1 MAKTQQPDSRDW
13 ERYFDAQDER
23 FVAALRATSPKWT
36 VALTEFAARWSTD
49 TRPWARE
56 QLLAYLAQPLDGFG
70 HNGLVKRLYK
80 HAEKHRDD
88 ELMAAFLVAFD
99 RLIRL
104 TRFEY
109 KRYNPETRAFEL
121 VRVTRARRDTMSP
134 KNGHGSWY
142 RRERRLYSFATRH
155 YLRRRSWRY
164 FRRMAFAR
172 PSDYV
177 PAVARALVLY
187 TNDDL
192 ASGVDLMSR
201 WAFLHAT
208 FGKSDRLERTRDYF
222 RVVDGKT
229 LAGMPPAPAFPEL
242 WNRPE
247 AAETLVELLDS
258 ASSHLVRLWARDL
271 IRARHPDALA
281 KFDIERLLQWLEHE
295 DTNRGELALELLDRQ
310 PSLDRITPAD
320 WKRLLDRAQP
330 ELRERLCELIAKRV
344 PADRLGTETCR
355 ELACR
360 AATPVARLGLSLLKQ
375 QPIDEPMLNEHL
387 PVLASAQSE
396 AVGSE
401 IATWALSHFAQAD
414 RYSAD
419 RVTPF
424 FDSLL
429 QPIRNVAWAW
439 LQSGSPAAT
448 DPVLWSRLAETP
460 HADLRC
466 RLVDAMQAAG
476 KPRIDPDGLVAVWTS
491 VLLNVARGH
500 RQKRA
505 SLEQIGAAIAR
516 DPSLAPRLLP
526 VLAVA
531 IRSVRSPEASVG
543 LAIVVQLA
551 TEHDSLRPLIEQALP
566 ELELDPAM
574 TEEVS
579 V

>member
-1 MAKTQQPDSRDW
+1 MARTQQPENRDW

-23 FVAALRATSPKWT
+23 FVAALRATTAASNP
-36 VALTEFAARWSTD
+36 ALTAFAARWSAD
-49 TRPWARE
+49 NRPWARE
-56 QLLAYLAQPLDGFG
+56 QLFAYLAEPLDGRG

-80 HAEKHRDD
+80 HAEKQQDD

-121 VRVTRARRDTMSP
+121 IRVTRARHDTMSP
-134 KNGHGSWY
+134 SNGFGRWH
-142 RRERRLYSFATRH
+142 RKERRLFSFATRH

-164 FRRMAFAR
+164 FRRIAFSR
-172 PSDYV
+172 PTDYV
-177 PAVARALVLY
+177 TAVARALAAY

-208 FGKSDRLERTRDYF
+208 FGRSDRLERTRDYF

-229 LAGMPPAPAFPEL
+229 LSGMPPAPAFPEL
-242 WNRPE
+242 WNNPD
-247 AAETLVELLDS
+247 AAGTLVDLLDS
-258 ASSHLVRLWARDL
+258 AKSHLVRLWAKDL
-271 IRARHPDALA
+271 IRARHPDALTS
-281 KFDIERLLQWLEHE
+281 FDTARLLQWLEHE
-295 DTNRGELALELLDRQ
+295 DTNRGELAIELLDRQ
-310 PSLDRITPAD
+310 ASLASIKPAD
-320 WKRLLDRAQP
+320 WQRLLDRVQP
-330 ELRERLCELIAKRV
+330 ELLERLCNLVARRV
-344 PADRLGTETCR
+344 SADHLGAETCR
-355 ELACR
+355 DLACR
-360 AATPVARLGLSLLKQ
+360 KATPVARLGLTLLKQ
-375 QPIDEPMLNEHL
+375 QPIDEAMLNEHL
-387 PVLASAQSE
+387 PALASAQSE
-396 AVGSE
+396 AVGGE
-401 IATWALSHFAQAD
+401 IATWALSHYTQAD
-414 RYSAD
+414 HYSAD

-429 QPIRNVAWAW
+429 QPIREVAWVW
-439 LQSGSPAAT
+439 LQSGSPAAG

-466 RLVDAMQAAG
+466 RLVDAMQRAG
-476 KPRIDPDGLVAVWTS
+476 KPRIETDGLVSVWTS

-516 DPSLAPRLLP
+516 DLSLAPRLLP

-551 TEHDSLRPLIEQALP
+551 TEHESLRPLIEQTLP